1 MEGERLL
8 LFVEPLV
15 MKNFWR
21 YPVDGLDDGI
31 LGLSDVDLSH
41 MRHLHH
47 IRCHLDLTFFLHFHS
62 VRPSKRLSMGP
73 REVALEAAAWL
84 TGSAEDSV
92 RSLSCR
98 KSERHQQSDLQ
109 GVLCHQVLTVSQC
122 SCDGAKQTTG
132 QRWQTDDYLLLRI
145 FCVTKQTVG
154 SAGVDRASGRE
165 QLLQVGVHW
174 CACWRLWCPA
184 QGILTTSRSLNTNIS
199 PLKDFTAWWKQIQD
213 GHILAHQHS
222 TWTMSNWTCYWW
234 VARCH
239 PLNAFS

>member
-1 MEGERLL
+1 MMASWDSLML
-8 LFVEPLV
+8 TWVTC
-15 MKNFWR
+15 
-21 YPVDGLDDGI
+21 GI
-31 LGLSDVDLSH
+31 CITSDVILISLFSFTFTVSVLQKGSAWAQE
-41 MRHLHH
+41 RWHLKLQH
-47 IRCHLDLTFFLHFHS
+47 
-62 VRPSKRLSMGP
+62 
-73 REVALEAAAWL
+73 
-84 TGSAEDSV
+84 GSAEDSV

-98 KSERHQQSDLQ
+98 KSERQQQSDLR

-154 SAGVDRASGRE
+154 SADVDRASGRE

-174 CACWRLWCPA
+174 CACWRLWRPA

-199 PLKDFTAWWKQIQD
+199 PLEDFTAWWKQIQD

-222 TWTMSNWTCYWW
+222 TWTMSNWASYRW

-239 PLNAFS
+239 LLNAFS